1 MAISGNRSG
10 ERTEET
16 SQNRCRSCDR
26 PRGVHGK
33 EEVEGSS
40 PSKLFGGSQCS
51 VPALPVEAVKDIE
64 LSHGTGRIGRQPRP
78 RHTMSTRQ
86 PRSLSASRCPPG
98 THAVQNAR
106 LLPQPCRASETAVD
120 PKSLQIR
127 RFMAPGGI
135 EPPHA
140 ASKAAALSAELRG
153 RARKSVSLDSLR
165 CSARAVAVAQLV
177 ELRVV
182 VPVVAG
188 SSPVRHPSSQ
198 ARLERERHAR
208 ARNGNVLATTRR
220 SS

>member
-1 MAISGNRSG
+1 MLTSSSSRPTRSSTTRPASERDQRLRDRPRRARLSSWIPSTNDGAFMGPHGCSRWQSAANRSG

-16 SQNRCRSCDR
+16 SQNRCRSRDR

-40 PSKLFGGSQCS
+40 PSKLFGGSHCS

-64 LSHGTGRIGRQPRP
+64 LSHGIGRQPRP

-98 THAVQNAR
+98 YPR
-106 LLPQPCRASETAVD
+106 RAKRATSPATMQCSETAVE

-153 RARKSVSLDSLR
+153 PEPGSVSRYAFRARWR
-165 CSARAVAVAQLV
+165 
-177 ELRVV
+177 
-182 VPVVAG
+182 
-188 SSPVRHPSSQ
+188 
-198 ARLERERHAR
+198 
-208 ARNGNVLATTRR
+208 
-220 SS
+220 

>member
-1 MAISGNRSG
+1 MVR
-10 ERTEET
+10 
-16 SQNRCRSCDR
+16 
-26 PRGVHGK
+26 RG
-33 EEVEGSS
+33 VEGSS

-64 LSHGTGRIGRQPRP
+64 LSHGYRPNRPATTAQTHKVDASAAVSIGVEAPTGVPMP
-78 RHTMSTRQ
+78 CKTRDF
-86 PRSLSASRCPPG
+86 SRN
-98 THAVQNAR
+98 HAVLQKPLSN
-106 LLPQPCRASETAVD
+106 Q
-120 PKSLQIR
+120 KSLQIR

-165 CSARAVAVAQLV
+165 CSAPAVAVAQLV

>member
-1 MAISGNRSG
+1 MEPAESAGNHG
-10 ERTEET
+10 PDT
-16 SQNRCRSCDR
+16 QCRRVS
-26 PRGVHGK
+26 RGLYRRRGAH
-33 EEVEGSS
+33 
-40 PSKLFGGSQCS
+40 
-51 VPALPVEAVKDIE
+51 
-64 LSHGTGRIGRQPRP
+64 R
-78 RHTMSTRQ
+78 
-86 PRSLSASRCPPG
+86 G

-106 LLPQPCRASETAVD
+106 LLPQPCSASETAVD
-120 PKSLQIR
+120 PKSLQIT

-165 CSARAVAVAQLV
+165 CSAPAVAVAQLV